1 MAKVPPFAE
10 LIAGTNT
17 SAVHLE
23 MRDAYT
29 PNDQRFL
36 DWQAGKLLPEQ
47 ANPEWSAVVRTHT
60 ARGVRFR
67 RARVVSEP
75 LAPFT
80 RFEYEVTATVSIAA
94 GEQVR
99 WLPRRR
105 AADLCLPVN
114 DYWVFD
120 GRLVRF
126 HYFSGDGE
134 IVEDELSED
143 PSIAGLCAHAFEVVW
158 ERAIPHHQY
167 QPA

>member
-1 MAKVPPFAE
+1 MAKVPPFGE
-10 LIAGTNT
+10 LIAATKT

-29 PNDQRFL
+29 PNYQRFL
-36 DWQAGKLLPEQ
+36 NWLAGKLLPEQ
-47 ANPEWSAVVRTHT
+47 ANPEWSALVRAHT
-60 ARGVRFR
+60 ARGVLFR

-75 LAPFT
+75 LADFIK
-80 RFEYEVTATVSIAA
+80 FEYEMTAAVSIAA

-105 AADLCLPVN
+105 AVDLCLPVN

-134 IVEDELSED
+134 IVEDELSDD
-143 PSIAGLCAHAFEVVW
+143 PSIVRLCARAFEAVW
-158 ERAIPHHQY
+158 ERAIPHDLY
-167 QPA
+167 RPA